1 METREAERSPKEAA
15 NLNGIR
21 RKLRS
26 QRGVTVVFALVIF
39 LIMALFS
46 YVMVNASLTAVQ
58 GANAG
63 HFDQQAYSSTRSVAF
78 MIRDALKAYPQFT
91 VADNGQWNHDIV
103 SSSSYLYAISDC
115 IKNQINQGR
124 TSVWQIT
131 TTTDK
136 VNEKFG
142 VVKVKMKPDFP
153 SIIVELEHFDR
164 EESTTSNYKMT
175 VTITGDISETNSN
188 MVSFQNATMTAQQ
201 GVS

>member
-1 METREAERSPKEAA
+1 M
-15 NLNGIR
+15 NGIR

-58 GANAG
+58 GAAVG
-63 HFDQQAYSSTRSVAF
+63 QFDQQAYSSTRSVAF
-78 MIRDALKAYPQFT
+78 MIYNTLKQYDFT
-91 VADNGQWNHDIV
+91 VTDGEWINTTTDTL
-103 SSSSYLYAISDC
+103 SPLYREIGDVQS
-115 IKNQINQGR
+115 QFGV
-124 TSVWQIT
+124 TSVWTIT
-131 TTTDK
+131 GTGVSDEVTQ
-136 VNEKFG
+136 KFG

-164 EESTTSNYKMT
+164 AESTTSNYKMT
-175 VTITGDISETNSN
+175 VTITGTVSPPNSN
-188 MVSFQNATMTAQQ
+188 AVTFQNATMTAQQ

>member
-1 METREAERSPKEAA
+1 METRETERSPKEAA

-58 GANAG
+58 GAAAG
-63 HFDQQAYSSTRSVAF
+63 QFDQQAYLSTRSVAF
-78 MIRDALKAYPQFT
+78 MIYNTLKQYNFT
-91 VADNGQWNHDIV
+91 VTDDGVWTNETTGVDTFAP
-103 SSSSYLYAISDC
+103 LYQLQ
-115 IKNQINQGR
+115 NQFGK
-124 TSVWQIT
+124 TSVWKIT
-131 TTTDK
+131 GTGLSDEVK
-136 VNEKFG
+136 QKFG

-153 SIIVELEHFDR
+153 SVIVELEHFDR
-164 EESTTSNYKMT
+164 AESTTSNYKMT
-175 VTITGDISETNSN
+175 VTITGTVSPPDSN
-188 MVSFQNATMTAQQ
+188 TVTFQNQNATMTAQQ